1 MVMNNMAIFKIK
13 KLGGKM
19 IYEQIDRLLPY
30 GIIRINGCISLLNQE
45 LF

>member
-13 KLGGKM
+13 KLGGKND
-19 IYEQIDRLLPY
+19 IRTDRLLPY
-30 GIIRINGCISLLNQE
+30 GIITRLNDCIILLNQE